1 MNENKEKILNLYV
14 SNLESEIKL
23 NKLNIDIEQMEDSIQ
38 KLETEINKILEGE
51 NLWKN

>member
-1 MNENKEKILNLYV
+1 MNETKEKILNLNV

-38 KLETEINKILEGE
+38 KLETEINEILEGE